1 MSLTPKVMVVI
12 LDLSLTRKVKNFTEN
27 IFYPAR
33 SVSHWAK
40 ILRTTN
46 CVKRVE
52 L

>member
-12 LDLSLTRKVKNFTEN
+12 RDLSLTRKVKNSTEN
-27 IFYPAR
+27 IFYSAR
-33 SVSHWAK
+33 TLSYWFK
-40 ILRTTN
+40 TPRKTN